1 MKKLLA
7 MLLAALMLL
16 GCVSAL
22 ADEGSEPDWAE
33 YDALIAQIKASTD
46 FVEREALMH
55 EAEDILMGTGAIVP
69 LYYYNDI
76 FMKRDTVEGFYANL
90 YGTKYFMHASN
101 GDSDTLRMQL
111 ASEPDRLD
119 PALNSTVDGATLA
132 ANTFGG
138 LYTYDENGQTAP
150 NFATGYTVSDDG
162 LTYTF
167 TMREGLMWSDG
178 TPLTAKDFEYSWKRA
193 ADPETA
199 ADYAYMFNG
208 IDGYG
213 TEEGLNVTASEDG
226 TTLTVVLSAPC
237 AYMLDLMAFPTFFA
251 VQQACVEGAAGY
263 KDEDGNVLDAGAWAT
278 EAGFVSSG
286 AYMLE
291 SWVHNE
297 SMVYVKNPNYWDA
310 ENVKIERLELM
321 LSADDAVVFA
331 AYEAGDLDFIDTVPS
346 DEIQNL
352 LGVRDDCYLIDNL
365 GTYYVSFNVKSP
377 LFDGLT
383 VEQAANVRTALS
395 LLIDRQYLVDTVAQ
409 CGQQLANTFIPAG
422 MLDGNGGEFR
432 VNDDTYTFPD
442 EENTGYFGFDL
453 AANTEKAREL
463 LETAGYVFDENGMLS
478 AQTPLSFE
486 YLTNTGTSHEGIAQ
500 CVQQD
505 LALLGINMTI
515 RTVEWDVFLNER
527 KDGNYDIA
535 RNGWLADFNDPI
547 NMLEM
552 WTTESGNNDCQ
563 FGR

>member
-7 MLLAALMLL
+7 VLLAALMLL
-16 GCVSAL
+16 GGVSAF
-22 ADEGSEPDWAE
+22 ADEGSEPAWEE
-33 YDALIAQIKASTD
+33 YDALIAEIKASTD

-55 EAEDILMGTGAIVP
+55 QAEDMLMGTGAIVP

-76 FMKRDTVEGFYANL
+76 FMKRDTIEGFYANL
-90 YGTKYFMHASN
+90 YGTKYFMHTTN
-101 GDSDTLRMQL
+101 GDSDTLKMQL

-150 NFATGYTVSDDG
+150 NFATGYTVSEDG

-167 TMREGLMWSDG
+167 TMREGLLWSDG

-208 IDGYG
+208 IEGYG

-226 TTLTVVLSAPC
+226 TTLTVVLTAPC

-251 VQQACVEGAAGY
+251 VPQACVESAAGY

-310 ENVKIERLELM
+310 ENVKLERLELM

-346 DEIQNL
+346 DEIKNL

-365 GTYYVSFNVKSP
+365 GTYYISFNVKSP

-422 MLDGNGGEFR
+422 MLDGHGGEFR

-442 EENTGYFGFDL
+442 AENTGYFGFDL
-453 AANTEKAREL
+453 NANTEKAREL
-463 LETAGYVFDENGMLS
+463 LESAGYVFDENGMLS
-478 AQTPLSFE
+478 AETPLSFE
-486 YLTNTGTSHEGIAQ
+486 YLTNTGTGHEGIAQ

-527 KDGNYDIA
+527 KDGNYDIC

-552 WTTESGNNDCQ
+552 WTTDSGNNDCQ

>member
-7 MLLAALMLL
+7 VLLAALMLL
-16 GCVSAL
+16 GGVSAF
-22 ADEGSEPDWAE
+22 ADEGSEPAWEE
-33 YDALIAQIKASTD
+33 YDTLIAEIKASTD

-55 EAEDILMGTGAIVP
+55 QAEDMLMGTGAIVP

-76 FMKRDTVEGFYANL
+76 FMKRDTIEGFYANL

-101 GDSDTLRMQL
+101 GDSDTLKMQL

-167 TMREGLMWSDG
+167 TMREGLVWSDG

-208 IDGYG
+208 IEGYG

-226 TTLTVVLSAPC
+226 TTLTVVLTAPC

-251 VQQACVEGAAGY
+251 VQQACVESAAGY
-263 KDEDGNVLDAGAWAT
+263 KDADGNVLDAGAWAT

-286 AYMLE
+286 AYILE

-310 ENVKIERLELM
+310 ENVKLERLELM

-346 DEIQNL
+346 DEIKNL

-365 GTYYVSFNVKSP
+365 GTYYISFNVKSP

-422 MLDGNGGEFR
+422 MLDGHGGEFR

-442 EENTGYFGFDL
+442 AENTGYFGFDL
-453 AANTEKAREL
+453 NANTEKAREL
-463 LETAGYVFDENGMLS
+463 LESAGYVFDENGMLS
-478 AQTPLSFE
+478 AETPLSFE
-486 YLTNTGTSHEGIAQ
+486 YLTNTGTGHEGIAQ

-527 KDGNYDIA
+527 KDGNYDIC

-552 WTTESGNNDCQ
+552 WTTDSGNNDCQ